1 MDMKKIGTFLAQLR
15 KENGLT
21 QEQLGEKLGV
31 TNKTVS
37 RWETGTYLPPVEMMK
52 EMGALYGVSINEI
65 VSGERLEGDAYREKA
80 EENIGQALNAS
91 AFTLKDRIVFF
102 KKKWRK
108 DHLARLILS
117 GIVWAGVLLFLKRR
131 GVDSLVLGG
140 AGGLLAA
147 LFYLLFYNQMMA
159 YVEARAYGPVSGDE
173 KDKKE

>member
-80 EENIGQALNAS
+80 EENIGQALSAS
-91 AFTLKDRIVFF
+91 AFTLKDRIDFF
-102 KKKWRK
+102 KRKWRR
-108 DHLARLILS
+108 DNLSRLILS
-117 GIVWAGVLLFLKRR
+117 GVFWAALLLILKWKGVGMPAVGCIGGVLA
-131 GVDSLVLGG
+131 VL
-140 AGGLLAA
+140 L
-147 LFYLLFYNQMMA
+147 YLLFYNQMMA
-159 YVEARAYGPVSGDE
+159 YVEKKAYESPSG
-173 KDKKE
+173 KES